1 MRKNYEL
8 SPLAKAD
15 IRSILRY
22 IGQNNLF
29 ASERMRDLFYAAFRK
44 LGEYPYM
51 GQERVD
57 LTKKPVRF
65 LAVHRNYMIIYNANT
80 NPVQILRIY
89 HSAMDVEGV
98 YH

>member
-1 MRKNYEL
+1 M
-8 SPLAKAD
+8 AKLY
-15 IRSILRY
+15 ILLPEAR
-22 IGQNNLF
+22 
-29 ASERMRDLFYAAFRK
+29 RDLRHITSYIAVENPTAAEKMKSKIMVACVK

-51 GQERVD
+51 GQERMD